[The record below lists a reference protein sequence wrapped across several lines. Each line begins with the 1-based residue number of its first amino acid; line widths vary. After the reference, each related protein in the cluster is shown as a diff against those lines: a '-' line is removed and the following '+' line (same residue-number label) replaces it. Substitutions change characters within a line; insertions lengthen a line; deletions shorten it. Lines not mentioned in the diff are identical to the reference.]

1 MNGRDITSLLS
12 GNRNPSQMDPF
23 QMLMAALIL
32 GHHGNI
38 DPSNNGGFSEDQM
51 KQFPEHV
58 FHQQNGLN
66 PDQCKCTICMSD
78 FEENEKV
85 KVLDCMHSYHSE
97 CIDTWLKKNTT
108 CPVCKKDMRE
118 FVEEN

>member
-1 MNGRDITSLLS
+1 
-12 GNRNPSQMDPF
+12 
-23 QMLMAALIL
+23 
-32 GHHGNI
+32 
-38 DPSNNGGFSEDQM
+38 
-51 KQFPEHV
+51 
-58 FHQQNGLN
+58 
-66 PDQCKCTICMSD
+66 MSD